1 MKSIC
6 LILTAL
12 SLAFSTAT
20 FAKSKKADAEQFS
33 CADSKYCK
41 EMTSCADRHL
51 GQARFLTK
59 LDQKGIRG
67 EKVKAAWIE
76 TVMVCRVRM
85 SVDEVA

>member
-1 MKSIC
+1 MKSLC

-41 EMTSCADRHL
+41 EMTSCAEAKFYLNECGESRLDRDHD
-51 GQARFLTK
+51 GVPC
-59 LDQKGIRG
+59 
-67 EKVKAAWIE
+67 EN
-76 TVMVCRVRM
+76 VCR
-85 SVDEVA
+85 